1 MQIHELSRRRRSDEG
16 FMDIARGLGDAAG
29 VTKGQAAS
37 AGILDK
43 DAKLAAVRKN
53 SDMKRVAAQLA
64 AGWTAEAAKLAKA
77 APAAAEIPQ
86 PATPAATPPKPK
98 APPGF
103 NAANVMKMP
112 GMPGQPVTP
121 GAITPPATKPLPEA
135 VGTYNKKTGAA
146 NLDGKTMTSLSD
158 LPPAIQQQ
166 IQAKQQ
172 ALTAPAATT
181 TPAPAATTTPA
192 PAATTPAKPG
202 APPGFNA
209 ANIMQMPGMQ
219 PAGKKPAPA
228 ATTPPKPGAPP
239 GFNAAN
245 VMKMPGMPGQPV
257 TPGAITPGAA
267 KPGPAAPGAAT
278 PPTRGGAGA
287 FDGMT
292 NRLAKGGAGQPDAP
306 APAPTPAPAA
316 SAEEPYWIKF
326 LEYVNK
332 KTAIRDASTYQM
344 IGLKQIQDQSGYKN
358 ELDAAKAKILQAY
371 KAGQDVTPAA
381 TEYILIAMAGAQLIS
396 SKNRAGVE
404 LEQPEVDPNNPDAA
418 AGATGADGAAADDAA
433 ADGAAPGAAPVAGG
447 KILDIGGVQA
457 VFKNY
462 GVDPAMLS
470 KLGTALQQA
479 SGTNAVTK
487 TGNGTVDNMLRALG
501 FKVT

>member
-16 FMDIARGLGDAAG
+16 FMDVVKGVGGAAATALGQATGLTTPNA
-29 VTKGQAAS
+29 QAAS
-37 AGILDK
+37 AGILDP
-43 DAKLAAVRKN
+43 AKKLDAVRKN
-53 SDMKRVAAQLA
+53 SDMQRVAAQLA
-64 AGWTAEAAKLAKA
+64 AGWTAEANKSVSSTGGKTTQTPTGRVHTAN
-77 APAAAEIPQ
+77 PANPNQ
-86 PATPAATPPKPK
+86 PAAT
-98 APPGF
+98 
-103 NAANVMKMP
+103 
-112 GMPGQPVTP
+112 T
-121 GAITPPATKPLPEA
+121 PLPEA

-172 ALTAPAATT
+172 AAA
-181 TPAPAATTTPA
+181 APAATTTPA
-192 PAATTPAKPG
+192 PAATTPPKSGTLPKPG
-202 APPGFNA
+202 TPPGFNA
-209 ANIMQMPGMQ
+209 TNIMQMPGMQ

-228 ATTPPKPGAPP
+228 ATTPTTTPPKPGAPS

-257 TPGAITPGAA
+257 TPGAA
-267 KPGPAAPGAAT
+267 
-278 PPTRGGAGA
+278 
-287 FDGMT
+287 
-292 NRLAKGGAGQPDAP
+292 
-306 APAPTPAPAA
+306 APAA
-316 SAEEPYWIKF
+316 AGQSNTMANAPVSKTNTAKSGNPNATPAAVTPPADPAEKEYWNKF
-326 LEYVNK
+326 LAYVNK

-344 IGLKQIQDQSGYKN
+344 IGLDQIQKQSGYKN
-358 ELDAAKAKILQAY
+358 ELEAAKAKILQAY

-381 TEYILIAMAGAQLIS
+381 TEYILTAMAGAQLIS

-418 AGATGADGAAADDAA
+418 AGATGDDGAA
-433 ADGAAPGAAPVAGG
+433 ADGAAPGTAPTAGG
-447 KILDIGGVQA
+447 KILDIAGVQA
-457 VFKNY
+457 VFKDN
-462 GVDPAMLS
+462 GVDPALLP
-470 KLGTALQQA
+470 KLGTELQKI